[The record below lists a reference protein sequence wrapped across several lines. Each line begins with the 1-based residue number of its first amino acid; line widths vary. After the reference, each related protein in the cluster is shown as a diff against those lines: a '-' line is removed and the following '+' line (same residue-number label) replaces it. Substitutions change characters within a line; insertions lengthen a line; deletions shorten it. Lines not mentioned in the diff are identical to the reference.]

1 MSLAADPARHSLLE
15 LDARTRRR
23 NASEARF
30 RMYGVAAIAI
40 AVLALI
46 VLLISVLSNGA
57 SAFRQTFIA
66 FDVALDE
73 KVVDPKGG
81 RDPALMAKVTTIGYG
96 KLLQKSLV
104 AALAARGVE
113 TGGVKDKDIA
123 GLLSKEAAAQLRNQ
137 LADSL
142 LALYVDRTRAALGST
157 VDQQALQLAIGGT
170 SN

>member
-66 FDVALDE
+66 FDVALDDGVN
-73 KVVDPKGG
+73 KQTFHLN
-81 RDPALMAKVTTIGYG
+81 RSYYG
-96 KLLQKSLV
+96 LYIAPMIWREIDNFSSGAVCL
-104 AALAARGVE
+104 ALASHGYDENDYYREYDAFL
-113 TGGVKDKDIA
+113 K
-123 GLLSKEAAAQLRNQ
+123 
-137 LADSL
+137 
-142 LALYVDRTRAALGST
+142 
-157 VDQQALQLAIGGT
+157 AIR
-170 SN
+170 SEV